1 MKNVTALVVFG
12 VALSQVGCKS
22 DNQQREREQ
31 AQQAR
36 AEADEKA
43 YAIARETDHKTLL
56 INEEIARKEAA
67 VQQQTGEAKAK
78 AQSELD
84 ALKRSAEEDKKKLI
98 ADASKRIEEGQHSA
112 ESEEKEAYSASTE
125 ARLAFQQSATRQFEA
140 LEQRA
145 AALKDQVKPKGQE
158 DPTLDGVITQSRQA
172 RQNLSQ
178 LKTGDAATFRSN
190 RATFE
195 KQISN
200 LKATLDRID
209 ERF

>member
-1 MKNVTALVVFG
+1 MKNLTALVVFG
-12 VALSQVGCKS
+12 VALSQLGCKS

-36 AEADEKA
+36 AEADERA
-43 YAIARETDHKTLL
+43 YAIARETDHKTTL

-84 ALKRSAEEDKKKLI
+84 ALKRSANEDKKDLI
-98 ADASKRIEEGQHSA
+98 NDASKRIEESQRSA
-112 ESEEKEAYSASTE
+112 EREEKEAYSARPEDRALFEQTAQRE
-125 ARLAFQQSATRQFEA
+125 FEA

-145 AALKDQVKPKGQE
+145 TALKAQVKPKGQE

-172 RQNLSQ
+172 RGNLSS